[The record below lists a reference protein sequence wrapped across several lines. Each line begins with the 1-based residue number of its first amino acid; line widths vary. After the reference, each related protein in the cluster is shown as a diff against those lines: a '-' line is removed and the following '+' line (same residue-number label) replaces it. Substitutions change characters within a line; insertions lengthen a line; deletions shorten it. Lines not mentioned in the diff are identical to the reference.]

1 MTFIL
6 DYKYSSEGCVNC
18 EPKANNYHRAKV
30 LSV

>member
-1 MTFIL
+1 MAFGL

-18 EPKANNYHRAKV
+18 ESKATNNHQAKI